1 MGFGKKKNC
10 SKNSGVLDK
19 RSENQLVLLLAMK
32 ENTDGRVKKVSRKSA
47 FTYKLAR
54 IVDALSYYVES

>member
-1 MGFGKKKNC
+1 MDSLKC

-32 ENTDGRVKKVSRKSA
+32 ENTGGRVKKGSRKSA
-47 FTYKLAR
+47 FTYKLAG